1 MLGKSLRKLDKL
13 VTRIE
18 EWTLFSIVIAALISL
33 FANVVL
39 RYGFNYTLAWSEE
52 LVRIV
57 IIYSTFVG
65 ASVAVRQRAMIRID
79 AIVQIFPRLKS
90 GLTFYTNLLM
100 LLFGGIMVY
109 YGYKMTH
116 LQYLTQQ
123 KTIIMQIPLV
133 IVYAVMP
140 VTGGMVFLRT
150 VQVMIRDFRAGSGPG
165 KNAAADAADAAD
177 GQAEPPATGGVNHDN
192 RAEG

>member
-1 MLGKSLRKLDKL
+1 MLRKILRKLDTI
-13 VTRIE
+13 VTNIE
-18 EWTLFSIVIAALISL
+18 EWTLFIIVMAALLSL

-65 ASVAVRQRAMIRID
+65 ASVAIKQRAMIRID
-79 AIVQIFPRLKS
+79 AVVQIFPKLKP
-90 GLTFYTNLLM
+90 GLTFFTNLLM
-100 LLFGGIMVY
+100 LGFAWMMVY

-116 LQYLTQQ
+116 MQLLTNQ

-133 IVYAVMP
+133 IVYAIMP
-140 VTGGMVFLRT
+140 VMGVMVFIRT
-150 VQVMIRDFRAGSGPG
+150 IQVIIQDIRS
-165 KNAAADAADAAD
+165 K
-177 GQAEPPATGGVNHDN
+177 
-192 RAEG
+192 

>member
-1 MLGKSLRKLDKL
+1 MLGKMLKKLDAV

-18 EWTLFSIVIAALISL
+18 EWTLFAIVIAALISL

-65 ASVAVRQRAMIRID
+65 ASVAVKQRAMIRID
-79 AIVQIFPRLKS
+79 AVVQIFPKLKS
-90 GLTFYTNLLM
+90 GLTFYTSILM
-100 LLFGGIMVY
+100 LVFAWMMVY
-109 YGYKMTH
+109 YGYQMTH
-116 LQYLTQQ
+116 LQYMTHQ

-133 IVYAVMP
+133 IVYAIMP
-140 VTGGMVFLRT
+140 VMGVMVGIRT
-150 VQVMIRDFRAGSGPG
+150 IQVMIQDFKSR
-165 KNAAADAADAAD
+165 
-177 GQAEPPATGGVNHDN
+177 
-192 RAEG
+192 

>member
-1 MLGKSLRKLDKL
+1 MLGKTLKKLDTI
-13 VTRIE
+13 VSNIE
-18 EWTLFSIVIAALISL
+18 EWTLFIIVMAALLSL

-65 ASVAVRQRAMIRID
+65 ASVAVKQRAMIKID
-79 AIVQIFPRLKS
+79 AVVQIFPRLKP
-90 GLTFYTNLLM
+90 GLTFYSNILM
-100 LLFGGIMVY
+100 LVFAGMMVY

-116 LQYLTQQ
+116 LQYLTNQ

-133 IVYAVMP
+133 VIYTIMP
-140 VTGGMVFLRT
+140 VMGVMVFIRT
-150 VQVMIRDFRAGSGPG
+150 IQVMIQDFRTSHP
-165 KNAAADAADAAD
+165 K
-177 GQAEPPATGGVNHDN
+177 
-192 RAEG
+192 

>member
-1 MLGKSLRKLDKL
+1 MLGKILKKLDTI
-13 VTRIE
+13 VTNIE
-18 EWTLFSIVIAALISL
+18 EWTLFVIVMAALLSL

-65 ASVAVRQRAMIRID
+65 ASVAVKQRAMIRID
-79 AIVQIFPRLKS
+79 AIVQIFPKLKS
-90 GLTFYTNLLM
+90 GLTFYTNFLM
-100 LLFGGIMVY
+100 LLFAGMMVY

-116 LQYLTQQ
+116 LQMITHQ

-133 IVYAVMP
+133 VIYAIMP
-140 VTGGMVFLRT
+140 VMGIMVFART
-150 VQVMIRDFRAGSGPG
+150 VQVMIQDFRA
-165 KNAAADAADAAD
+165 N
-177 GQAEPPATGGVNHDN
+177 
-192 RAEG
+192 

>member
-1 MLGKSLRKLDKL
+1 MLGKMLKKFDNM

-18 EWTLFSIVIAALISL
+18 EWTLFVIVIAALLSL

-65 ASVAVRQRAMIRID
+65 ASVAVNQRAMIRID
-79 AIVQIFPRLKS
+79 AVVQIFPKLKP
-90 GLTFYTNLLM
+90 GLTVYTSLLM
-100 LLFGGIMVY
+100 LLFSGMMVY
-109 YGYKMTH
+109 YGYQMTH
-116 LQYLTQQ
+116 LQYMTHQ

-133 IVYAVMP
+133 IIYAIMP
-140 VTGGMVFLRT
+140 VMGVMVGIRT
-150 VQVMIRDFRAGSGPG
+150 VQVMIQDFKSR
-165 KNAAADAADAAD
+165 
-177 GQAEPPATGGVNHDN
+177 
-192 RAEG
+192 